1 MRKKILSL
9 ALALAMCLGLTI
21 PAFAAKTWTKAFG
34 EGITVTVYPDGSVSY
49 AGSGKLTKEYAEIG
63 VEPFVGIRIDVVII
77 SIGEGLTATDE
88 FKEAWK
94 EFASEI
100 GCSASFNNPY
110 SE

>member
-1 MRKKILSL
+1 MGFFLQPSCPLS
-9 ALALAMCLGLTI
+9 
-21 PAFAAKTWTKAFG
+21 AFAAKTWTKDFG

-63 VEPFVGIRIDVVII
+63 VELFVGIRIDVVII